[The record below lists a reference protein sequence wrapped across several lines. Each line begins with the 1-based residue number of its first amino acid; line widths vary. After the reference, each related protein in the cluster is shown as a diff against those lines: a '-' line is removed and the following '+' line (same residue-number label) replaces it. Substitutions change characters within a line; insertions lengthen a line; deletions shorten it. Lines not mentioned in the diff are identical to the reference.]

1 MVETVAITI
10 DKKFYSICSGLIKVG
25 YTINCLSYQ
34 ELLSKPYLFL
44 ISSIVILPPKSGIGA
59 AGLLKIT

>member
-1 MVETVAITI
+1 MVETVAVTI
-10 DKKFYSICSGLIKVG
+10 DRKFYPMCSGLIKVIC
-25 YTINCLSYQ
+25 TINCLNYQ
-34 ELLSKPYLFL
+34 ELLSKPYLSL